1 MLGFGD
7 FRGLREEEGEE
18 EEGIV
23 VVEVVVAAVVGSRKW
38 RMLERGGKWGLGGRE
53 CVYVCMYW
61 FEGKEFCGGGGGEMG
76 EEGNGGMRRLAR

>member
-1 MLGFGD
+1 MLWLLLGFGD

-38 RMLERGGKWGLGGRE
+38 RMFERGGKWGLGGRE

-61 FEGKEFCGGGGGEMG
+61 FEGKEFVEVERGEWGRREMG
-76 EEGNGGMRRLAR
+76 GA